1 MNATGWVGSWKE
13 KLDHAIGKGKV
24 AYAHSLFHHYCY
36 QRYSD
41 FARRGRGAKA
51 LRRANKIGRD
61 FSYPYWKSLVEKSL
75 YEQYGADPA
84 DIINDPDKSLR
95 AWHRQSYSVQSTV
108 DKLIS
113 LGQSTIGG
121 LSQF

>member
-1 MNATGWVGSWKE
+1 MSNTGWAGSWKE
-13 KLDHAIGKGKV
+13 KLDHAIGKDKV
-24 AYAHSLFHHYCY
+24 AYARSLFHHYCY

-61 FSYPYWKSLVEKSL
+61 FSYPYWKKLVERDL
-75 YEQYGADPA
+75 YQQYGADPS
-84 DIINDPDKSLR
+84 DILNEPDKTLR
-95 AWHRQSYSVQSTV
+95 AWHRQSYSVQGVV

-113 LGQSTIGG
+113 LGESTLGG
-121 LSQF
+121 IRVF